1 MSIKVLYFASLRETL
16 GVAVEELALPPGV
29 TTLAG
34 LRDHIVARG
43 EPWAQ
48 LARTKNLRCAINRSM
63 AGFDATIGPNDEVAF
78 FPPVTG
84 G

>member
-1 MSIKVLYFASLRETL
+1 MTVKVLYFASLREAF
-16 GVAVEELALPPGV
+16 GVAEEALVLPPGV
-29 TTLAG
+29 TTPAG